1 MDKHTLSEI
10 LKILPDDFTFKAVLD
25 EDSQS
30 ICLEAQDKPHNMKQE
45 AESIKQDSTQTP
57 LSQEAV
63 LELKAQEAE
72 VKEQEQQEI
81 LAIQNELEDQEL
93 WENMCNAA
101 KWGWWGC
108 IEEDTQYYDIESKQ
122 WIDYTTYWS
131 SRIKTELESKGIF
144 MSDAEF
150 MSLIHLSH
158 PLIASSNC
166 DLLNCELSI
175 ISLCDL
181 YFELNDFIDKYATYE
196 KAPDY
201 FEGCTLTCLHSQ
213 NLQDRADS
221 AK

>member
-30 ICLEAQDKPHNMKQE
+30 ICLEAQDKPHNMEQK

-57 LSQEAV
+57 LSQEAM
-63 LELKAQEAE
+63 LELKAQVANA
-72 VKEQEQQEI
+72 KELEQQEI
-81 LAIQNELEDQEL
+81 LAIQNELEEQEL
-93 WENMCNAA
+93 WEDMCALPN
-101 KWGWWGC
+101 WC
-108 IEEDTQYYDIESKQ
+108 IEEKTQYYDIKSKR

-144 MSDAEF
+144 ISNAEF
-150 MSLIHLSH
+150 MKLTEPSH
-158 PLIASSNC
+158 DFYLY
-166 DLLNCELSI
+166 EL
-175 ISLCDL
+175 D
-181 YFELNDFIDKYATYE
+181 DFIDKHKTYE
-196 KAPDY
+196 KRLYD
-201 FEGCTLTCLHSQ
+201 FEGYTLTYLHSQ

>member
-81 LAIQNELEDQEL
+81 LAIQNELEEQEL

-150 MSLIHLSH
+150 MELTEPSH
-158 PLIASSNC
+158 DFYLY
-166 DLLNCELSI
+166 EL
-175 ISLCDL
+175 D
-181 YFELNDFIDKYATYE
+181 DFIDKYATYE
-196 KAPDY
+196 KAPDD
-201 FEGCTLTCLHSQ
+201 FEGCTLTCSQ
-213 NLQDRADS
+213 NPQD
-221 AK
+221 K

>member
-57 LSQEAV
+57 LSQEAM
-63 LELKAQEAE
+63 LELKAQVANA
-72 VKEQEQQEI
+72 KELEQQEI
-81 LAIQNELEDQEL
+81 LAIQNELEEQEL
-93 WENMCNAA
+93 WEDMCALPN
-101 KWGWWGC
+101 WC
-108 IEEDTQYYDIESKQ
+108 IEEKTQYYDIKSKR

-201 FEGCTLTCLHSQ
+201 FEGYTLTCLHSQ
-213 NLQDRADS
+213 NLQD
-221 AK
+221 K